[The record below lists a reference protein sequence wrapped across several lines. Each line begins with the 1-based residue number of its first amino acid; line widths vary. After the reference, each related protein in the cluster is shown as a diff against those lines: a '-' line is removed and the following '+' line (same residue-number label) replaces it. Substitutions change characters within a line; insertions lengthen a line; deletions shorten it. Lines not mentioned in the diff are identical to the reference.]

1 MQAEPKVEVVQE
13 EEEQKGPTKVELFDM
28 NDDHLQSF
36 FQVRQSTEL
45 TDKIDVTVDDMND
58 LFISANDILTTTKK
72 IRPKRRHTA
81 RSRNPLKTISQTLE
95 VKMEYEEVITG
106 VAEKESRRIKTA
118 AIAKDAG
125 FAQAALAGLASTENF
140 AKVSLRKTD
149 ETSSQIGTSRLEPYK
164 DLMLLHVKGRRR
176 VQVRLVEPCAKSV
189 NSGDC
194 YILVMKDKVIN
205 WVGEYCNVIEKAKA
219 ADVATVIWQKKD
231 LGCKM
236 ATSVTTVEEK
246 RQHLGPG
253 KVFWKALGGME
264 KVEPAGPTEED
275 ELYENHIVETNMIY
289 HMVENALVPYK
300 EYWGTQPKVEMLKKD
315 EVIVFDFGSE
325 MYVWQGKS
333 VKPDQRKIG
342 VKLARQLWER
352 GYDYSNSDIN
362 PLCPLLTEEMGG
374 LEMKGSARP
383 SWALFGKVNQNM
395 ETALFREKFSDW
407 PDQSRII
414 KVKGLGE
421 NSNKSDVSDL
431 KAYDAKLMIPINTQP
446 VSLIL
451 EGSHVGRGK
460 EWAEDMEGFIREQDI
475 VTLGINVWHVLEY
488 DHFQVPEHS
497 QGQFHDGD
505 TYVVRWQYMITNK
518 GMKDLKGTQSRRS
531 LVGRERCAYF
541 FWQGKESTINE
552 KGASALMTVELDEER
567 GPQVRVPEGKEMPC
581 FLNLFD
587 GNMIIHKGK
596 REDESTNTQG
606 CWRCYCLR
614 GDYES
619 EMYLME
625 IEMGIKNLRSRS
637 SFLFLNVKTGLM
649 YVWHGCKSPT
659 HIRKMA
665 VSAAERL
672 KQKCPLE
679 VGLGPK
685 VQIEY
690 KEMEEGSETLDFWRL
705 MNVTRNDRSLYWSLL
720 TDNSEYKHTL
730 RLFSMSSVSGV
741 FEVHEILNPSR
752 TPDYVSSYPVLQS
765 DLYKTS
771 QPGLFLVDND
781 SVVYLWH
788 GWWPEGDADIENV
801 QTGSAQSRFNID
813 RRCAMDT
820 VMQYC
825 KEKNPDNPPKA
836 YTVYAGV
843 EPLLFTNL
851 FPYWDVDE
859 TARMLNL
866 RDGKV
871 DDELTPLEEVLE
883 RVTQAKYSF
892 DELMERPLPEGV
904 DPLRLESYLEDEEFE
919 EVLEMTKEEF
929 YAMPSWKQ
937 SKLKKDV
944 NLF

>member
-1 MQAEPKVEVVQE
+1 MARYVTCLSNFQQDNKLLQASKCRLLDVKLVNFILIRLNALKQSGETEWKKKVVKELDFQPGAVQEVKMREKKVDAMPRPSSIADRLNMLETSQIGWKGRVEESDAKMFTLEHKLGGQAEESPLVAKLKRKTRNKESESESGSELNSPSTPTKDWPKIPYPDLVIAGPPIVQAEPKVEVVQE

-58 LFISANDILTTTKK
+58 LFISANDMY
-72 IRPKRRHTA
+72 
-81 RSRNPLKTISQTLE
+81 
-95 VKMEYEEVITG
+95 VF
-106 VAEKESRRIKTA
+106 
-118 AIAKDAG
+118 AKDAG

-149 ETSSQIGTSRLEPYK
+149 ETSSQISTSRLEPYK

-289 HMVENALVPYK
+289 QMVENALVPYK
-300 EYWGTQPKVEMLKKD
+300 EYWGTQPK
-315 EVIVFDFGSE
+315 VIVFDFGSE

-362 PLCPLLTEEMGG
+362 PLCPLLS
-374 LEMKGSARP
+374 K
-383 SWALFGKVNQNM
+383 
-395 ETALFREKFSDW
+395 
-407 PDQSRII
+407 
-414 KVKGLGE
+414 
-421 NSNKSDVSDL
+421 
-431 KAYDAKLMIPINTQP
+431 
-446 VSLIL
+446 
-451 EGSHVGRGK
+451 
-460 EWAEDMEGFIREQDI
+460 AEDMEGFIREQDI

-518 GMKDLKGTQSRRS
+518 
-531 LVGRERCAYF
+531 ERCAYF

-690 KEMEEGSETLDFWRL
+690 KEMKEGSETLDFWKL

-771 QPGLFLVDND
+771 QP
-781 SVVYLWH
+781 
-788 GWWPEGDADIENV
+788 
-801 QTGSAQSRFNID
+801 
-813 RRCAMDT
+813 
-820 VMQYC
+820 
-825 KEKNPDNPPKA
+825 EKNPDNPPKA